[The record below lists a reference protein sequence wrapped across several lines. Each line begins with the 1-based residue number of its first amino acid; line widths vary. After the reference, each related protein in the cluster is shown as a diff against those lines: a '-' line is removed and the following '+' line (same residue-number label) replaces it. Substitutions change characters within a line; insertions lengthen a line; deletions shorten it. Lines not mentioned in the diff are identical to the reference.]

1 MEPTCHRCGSS
12 LLPDTAYCGQCG
24 APQVRVPEELAV
36 SPASQTSGAINQESL
51 SSASSAVA
59 LNWRH
64 ALPAAST
71 AGFAM
76 AIASMLP
83 LVSTL
88 FPLWMLAGGWLAV
101 LLYRRR
107 SPLLLMSSTI
117 GGKVGALAGLL
128 GFLFF
133 GVLTSSFLTIE
144 TVVLHRGD
152 ELRAMLRS
160 LLQQS
165 VTNNQ
170 DARSQML
177 LQWMQ
182 TPEGLTLLVAASMFL
197 FLIAFLLL
205 STAGGIFA
213 ASSSRRRLR

>member
-1 MEPTCHRCGSS
+1 
-12 LLPDTAYCGQCG
+12 
-24 APQVRVPEELAV
+24 
-36 SPASQTSGAINQESL
+36 
-51 SSASSAVA
+51 
-59 LNWRH
+59 
-64 ALPAAST
+64 
-71 AGFAM
+71 
-76 AIASMLP
+76 
-83 LVSTL
+83 
-88 FPLWMLAGGWLAV
+88 
-101 LLYRRR
+101 
-107 SPLLLMSSTI
+107 
-117 GGKVGALAGLL
+117 LAGLL

-144 TVVLHRGD
+144 TVFLHRGD

-165 VTNNQ
+165 VANNQ

>member
-1 MEPTCHRCGSS
+1 M
-12 LLPDTAYCGQCG
+12 PDTAYCGQCG

-36 SPASQTSGAINQESL
+36 SPASQTSGAVGQESL

-165 VTNNQ
+165 VANNQ

>member
-1 MEPTCHRCGSS
+1 
-12 LLPDTAYCGQCG
+12 
-24 APQVRVPEELAV
+24 
-36 SPASQTSGAINQESL
+36 
-51 SSASSAVA
+51 
-59 LNWRH
+59 
-64 ALPAAST
+64 
-71 AGFAM
+71 
-76 AIASMLP
+76 
-83 LVSTL
+83 
-88 FPLWMLAGGWLAV
+88 MLAGGWLAV

-144 TVVLHRGD
+144 TVFLHRGD

-165 VTNNQ
+165 VANNQ

>member
-1 MEPTCHRCGSS
+1 
-12 LLPDTAYCGQCG
+12 
-24 APQVRVPEELAV
+24 
-36 SPASQTSGAINQESL
+36 
-51 SSASSAVA
+51 
-59 LNWRH
+59 
-64 ALPAAST
+64 
-71 AGFAM
+71 
-76 AIASMLP
+76 
-83 LVSTL
+83 
-88 FPLWMLAGGWLAV
+88 MLAGGWLAV

-165 VTNNQ
+165 VANNQ